1 MAAIIPSSLPA
12 FSYTGAYTT
21 ELRDDWG
28 WVIRFTS
35 GGVLRFE
42 KNQKIDVHLL
52 GGGGEGGGA
61 DSSVGGGG
69 GGGWQTIKKRVEVKA
84 DTPYTIVV
92 GAGGAS
98 STWGGADGGAS
109 SAFGLSAEGGKGGGY
124 GDSNDTWA
132 SGGSGG
138 TGNGG
143 PRGYAGGSNTVR
155 EFGETSTSWPVYGG
169 GGGAGGE
176 SGGSPYGG
184 GSGSAAKGYG
194 GGGGGHNDPGERGST
209 GGDGYQGIVSIRNS
223 EVLELPVKF
232 DGTTLV
238 NLFFNGSEV
247 KHLIHD
253 GAQLFMEKIGR
264 WFKRFGQRTRFAW
277 HAG

>member
-1 MAAIIPSSLPA
+1 MAAIIPSSLPE
-12 FSYTGAYTT
+12 FTYSGTYET
-21 ELRDDWG
+21 ELREDWG

-35 GGVLRFE
+35 GGVLRFA
-42 KNQKIDVHLL
+42 KNQKIDVHIL

-61 DSSVGGGG
+61 NSSAGGGG
-69 GGGWQTIKKRVEVKA
+69 GGGYQTIKKNVEVQA

-98 STWGGADGGAS
+98 STWGGADGSAS

-132 SGGSGG
+132 TGGAGG

-143 PRGYAGGSNTVR
+143 PRGWDGVSNTVR

-169 GGGAGGE
+169 GGGAGGC

-184 GSGSAAKGYG
+184 GNGSHAKGYG

-232 DGTTLV
+232 DKKTLV
-238 NLFFNGSEV
+238 GMFFNGAEV
-247 KHLIHD
+247 KHLIYN
-253 GAQLFMEKIGR
+253 GTALFSERIGR
-264 WFKRFGQRTRFAW
+264 WFKRLQQRTRFAW
-277 HAG
+277 RAA